1 MFKKLF
7 GIKEEK
13 QLEEIIVAPLTGRV
27 VNLEDVPDP
36 TFSQK
41 MMGEGLAVEPSEGE
55 VVSPID
61 GEIVQ
66 IFPTK
71 HAIGVR
77 GKSGI
82 EVLIH
87 IGIDTV
93 GMSGEGFQ
101 THVKE
106 NIKVT
111 AGQKL
116 VSFDLELIKEKASS
130 TITPIVF
137 TNSEIIDFIEKT
149 NQTNAQKGETEIVKL
164 KVKE

>member
-106 NIKVT
+106 NTKVT